1 MICFVKGMYTL
12 LSSSTLSEAFW
23 SPRYFH
29 LKSSQPKPVR
39 EQLGIVRTNC
49 MDNLDRTNVVQAALA
64 KWTLN
69 RQLQSIGILTE
80 DDSIDNYDALSKDFR
95 ESKYTVT
102 QFPLGFFLL
111 NIFLGSV
118 GRPCRFYIEG
128 VCRIWRS
135 EDRLYTHEQAYSARS
150 PRGWL

>member
-1 MICFVKGMYTL
+1 
-12 LSSSTLSEAFW
+12 
-23 SPRYFH
+23 
-29 LKSSQPKPVR
+29 
-39 EQLGIVRTNC
+39 

-102 QFPLGFFLL
+102 KFPLGLF
-111 NIFLGSV
+111 
-118 GRPCRFYIEG
+118 C
-128 VCRIWRS
+128 
-135 EDRLYTHEQAYSARS
+135 
-150 PRGWL
+150 